1 MQMEDRILRSIEKH
15 KLIKKADTII
25 VGASGGP
32 DSQFMIY
39 ILNSL
44 KSQIDFEIILAH
56 LNHLHRKEARNDE
69 NLVRKTA
76 EELNLKFFTR
86 ARSMDDYAREH
97 KISSEDAGR
106 RLRYEFFNELAKEYK
121 NSKIAVAHNKD
132 DQAET
137 VLMRIIR
144 GTGLDGLR
152 AMDYKSGN
160 IIRPI
165 LDIKKSE
172 ILAFLDSKNIA
183 YAIDHTNFENDYTR
197 NKIRLDIIPKLE
209 DINPRV
215 IDQIY
220 NLSELAKDDLEILDE
235 VIDDKFTD
243 LAEIKKDRITF
254 DKAKFDKTDSAILRR
269 IIRKA
274 IETLNGEIKDISKE
288 NIDEYLTI
296 RDLDNG
302 KKIIKDR
309 LRLRKSYDSYILEME
324 KTKGKFNDELYL
336 KDLDLINFDGLYIK
350 TSIINSNK
358 YEKSRNIGYF
368 DYDKL
373 KFPLKVRTRKN
384 GDRFTPL
391 GHKSEK
397 KLKDFFIDQ
406 KVDREK
412 RDDIPLIISND
423 KIIWLIGLR
432 ISDNFKV
439 TESTKRILKIEVC
452 DENKKRWDNWKNPN
466 WWRKS

>member
-1 MQMEDRILRSIEKH
+1 MQMEDRVLKTIKDY
-15 KLIKKADTII
+15 KLIENGDSII

-56 LNHLHRKEARNDE
+56 LNHLHRKEAKNDQD
-69 NLVRKTA
+69 LVRKTA
-76 EELNLKFFTR
+76 EELNLKFFSR
-86 ARSMDDYAREH
+86 ARSMDEYAEKY

-106 RLRYEFFNELAKEYK
+106 RLRYEFFNDLAKNFK

-165 LDIKKSE
+165 LNIKKSE
-172 ILAFLDSKNIA
+172 IMAYLDSKKIP
-183 YAIDHTNFENDYTR
+183 YAIDATNFENDYTR

-209 DINPRV
+209 EINPKA

-220 NLSELAKDDLEILDE
+220 NLSRLANDDLKILDSLIDEKFKKLAKLERDQI
-235 VIDDKFTD
+235 I
-243 LAEIKKDRITF
+243 F
-254 DKAKFDKTDSAILRR
+254 DKAKFEATDQASLRR

-274 IETLNGEIKDISKE
+274 IEILNGEIKDISKE
-288 NIDEYLTI
+288 NIDEFLTI
-296 RDLDNG
+296 RSLNNG
-302 KKIIKDR
+302 KKIIIDK
-309 LRLRKSYDSYILEME
+309 LVLRKTYDSYILEINKHEE
-324 KTKGKFNDELYL
+324 KFEKVLSL
-336 KDLDLINFDGLYIK
+336 KEKDQINFDGLYIK
-350 TSIINSNK
+350 TSIINTNK
-358 YEKSRNIGYF
+358 YEKSEKIGYF

-373 KFPLKVRTRKN
+373 SFPLKVRTRRN
-384 GDRFTPL
+384 GDRFVPL
-391 GHKSEK
+391 GHSSEK
-397 KLKDFFIDQ
+397 KLKDFLIDQ
-406 KVDREK
+406 KIDREK
-412 RDDIPLIISND
+412 RDEIPLILSDD
-423 KIIWLIGLR
+423 KIIWLVAYR
-432 ISDNFKV
+432 ISDQFKV
-439 TESTKRILKIEVC
+439 TESTERILKIEVC
-452 DENKKRWDNWKNPN
+452 DEN
-466 WWRKS
+466 

>member
-1 MQMEDRILRSIEKH
+1 MEDRILKSIENY
-15 KLIKKADTII
+15 KLIENGDTII

-39 ILNSL
+39 MLNSL

-86 ARSMDDYAREH
+86 ARSMDDYA
-97 KISSEDAGR
+97 KKLKLSSEDAGR
-106 RLRYEFFNELAKEYK
+106 RLRYEFFNDLAKEYK
-121 NSKIAVAHNKD
+121 NPKIAVAHNKD

-144 GTGLDGLR
+144 GTGLDGLK

-172 ILAFLDSKNIA
+172 IIAYLDFKKIP

-209 DINPRV
+209 EINPRV
-215 IDQIY
+215 VDQIY
-220 NLSELAKDDLEILDE
+220 SLSELAKDDLEVLDG
-235 VIDDKFTD
+235 VIGDKF
-243 LAEIKKDRITF
+243 AELSDIKKDKIIF
-254 DKAKFDKTDSAILRR
+254 DKAKFDKANPAILRR
-269 IIRKA
+269 IIRKG
-274 IETLNGEIKDISKE
+274 IETLNGEIKDISRE
-288 NIDEYLTI
+288 NIDEFLTI
-296 RDLDNG
+296 RDLGTG

-309 LRLRKSYDSYILEME
+309 LRLRKSYDSYILEIK
-324 KTKGKFNDELYL
+324 KTKDKFEEEIYL
-336 KDLDLINFDGLYIK
+336 EDVDLINFDGLYIK
-350 TSIINSNK
+350 TSIINSKK
-358 YEKSRNIGYF
+358 YEKSKNIGYF

-373 KFPLKVRTRKN
+373 TFPLKVRTRKN

-391 GHKSEK
+391 GHRSEK
-397 KLKDFFIDQ
+397 KLKDFFMDQ

-412 RDDIPLIISND
+412 RDEIPLIISND
-423 KIIWLIGLR
+423 KIIWLTGLR
-432 ISDNFKV
+432 ISDDFKV
-439 TESTKRILKIEVC
+439 TESTKKILKIEVC
-452 DENKKRWDNWKNPN
+452 DEN
-466 WWRKS
+466 

>member
-1 MQMEDRILRSIEKH
+1 MEDRILKSIENY
-15 KLIKKADTII
+15 KLIENGDTII

-39 ILNSL
+39 MLNSL

-56 LNHLHRKEARNDE
+56 LNHLHRKEAKNDE
-69 NLVRKTA
+69 DLVRKTA

-86 ARSMDDYAREH
+86 ARSMDDYA
-97 KISSEDAGR
+97 KKLKLSSEDAGR
-106 RLRYEFFNELAKEYK
+106 CLRYEFFNDLAKEYK
-121 NSKIAVAHNKD
+121 NPKIAVAHNKD

-172 ILAFLDSKNIA
+172 IIA
-183 YAIDHTNFENDYTR
+183 YIDFKKIPYAIDHTNFENDYTR

-209 DINPRV
+209 EINPRV
-215 IDQIY
+215 VDQIY
-220 NLSELAKDDLEILDE
+220 SLSELAKDDLEVLDG
-235 VIDDKFTD
+235 VIGDKF
-243 LAEIKKDRITF
+243 AELSDIKKDKIIF
-254 DKAKFDKTDSAILRR
+254 DKAKFDKTDPAILRR

-274 IETLNGEIKDISKE
+274 IETLNGEIKDISRE
-288 NIDEYLTI
+288 NIDEFLTI
-296 RDLDNG
+296 RDLGTG

-309 LRLRKSYDSYILEME
+309 LRLRKSYDSYILETK
-324 KTKGKFNDELYL
+324 KTKDKFEEEIYL
-336 KDLDLINFDGLYIK
+336 EDVDLINFDGLYIK
-350 TSIINSNK
+350 TSIINSKK
-358 YEKSRNIGYF
+358 YEKSKNIGYF

-373 KFPLKVRTRKN
+373 TFPLKVRTRKN

-391 GHKSEK
+391 GHRSEK
-397 KLKDFFIDQ
+397 KLKDFFMDQ

-412 RDDIPLIISND
+412 RDEIPLIISNE
-423 KIIWLIGLR
+423 KIIWLTGLR
-432 ISDNFKV
+432 ISDDFKV

-452 DENKKRWDNWKNPN
+452 DEN
-466 WWRKS
+466 

>member
-1 MQMEDRILRSIEKH
+1 MEDRILKSIENY
-15 KLIKKADTII
+15 KLIENGDTII

-39 ILNSL
+39 MLNSL

-86 ARSMDDYAREH
+86 ARSMDDYA
-97 KISSEDAGR
+97 KKLKLSSEDAGR
-106 RLRYEFFNELAKEYK
+106 RLRYEFFNDLAKEYK
-121 NSKIAVAHNKD
+121 NPKIAVAHNKD

-172 ILAFLDSKNIA
+172 IIAYLDFKKIP

-209 DINPRV
+209 EINPRV
-215 IDQIY
+215 VDQIY
-220 NLSELAKDDLEILDE
+220 SLSELAKDDLEVLDG
-235 VIDDKFTD
+235 VIGDKF
-243 LAEIKKDRITF
+243 AELSDIKKDKIIF
-254 DKAKFDKTDSAILRR
+254 DKAKFDKTDPAILRR

-274 IETLNGEIKDISKE
+274 IETLNGEIKDISRE
-288 NIDEYLTI
+288 NIDEFLTI
-296 RDLDNG
+296 RDLGTG

-309 LRLRKSYDSYILEME
+309 LRLRKSYDSYILEIK
-324 KTKGKFNDELYL
+324 KTKDKFEEEIYL
-336 KDLDLINFDGLYIK
+336 EDVDLINFDGLYIK
-350 TSIINSNK
+350 TSIINSKK
-358 YEKSRNIGYF
+358 YEKSKNIGYF
-368 DYDKL
+368 DYYKL
-373 KFPLKVRTRKN
+373 TFPLKVRTRKN

-391 GHKSEK
+391 GHRSEK
-397 KLKDFFIDQ
+397 KLKDFFMDQ

-412 RDDIPLIISND
+412 RDEIPLIISNE
-423 KIIWLIGLR
+423 KIIWLTGLR
-432 ISDNFKV
+432 ISDDFKV

-452 DENKKRWDNWKNPN
+452 DEN
-466 WWRKS
+466 

>member
-1 MQMEDRILRSIEKH
+1 MQMEDRILKSIENH
-15 KLIKKADTII
+15 KLIDNGDTII

-39 ILNSL
+39 MLNSL

-56 LNHLHRKEARNDE
+56 LNHLHRKEAKNDE
-69 NLVRKTA
+69 DLVRKTA

-86 ARSMDDYAREH
+86 ARSMDDYA
-97 KISSEDAGR
+97 KKLKLSSEDAGR
-106 RLRYEFFNELAKEYK
+106 CLRYEFFNDLAKEYK
-121 NSKIAVAHNKD
+121 NPKIAVAHNKD

-172 ILAFLDSKNIA
+172 IIA
-183 YAIDHTNFENDYTR
+183 YIDFKKIPYAIDHTNFENDYTR

-209 DINPRV
+209 EINPRV
-215 IDQIY
+215 VDQIY
-220 NLSELAKDDLEILDE
+220 SLSELAKDDLEVLDG
-235 VIDDKFTD
+235 VIGDKF
-243 LAEIKKDRITF
+243 AELSDIKKDKIIF
-254 DKAKFDKTDSAILRR
+254 DKAKFDKTDPAILRR

-274 IETLNGEIKDISKE
+274 IETLNGEIKDISRE
-288 NIDEYLTI
+288 NIDEFLTI
-296 RDLDNG
+296 RDLGTG

-309 LRLRKSYDSYILEME
+309 LRLRKSYDSYILEIK
-324 KTKGKFNDELYL
+324 KTKDKFEEEIYL
-336 KDLDLINFDGLYIK
+336 EDVDLINFDGLYIK
-350 TSIINSNK
+350 TSIINSKK
-358 YEKSRNIGYF
+358 YEKSKNIGYF
-368 DYDKL
+368 DYYKL
-373 KFPLKVRTRKN
+373 TFPLKVRTRKN

-391 GHKSEK
+391 GHRSEK
-397 KLKDFFIDQ
+397 KLKDFFMDQ

-412 RDDIPLIISND
+412 RDEIPLIMSND
-423 KIIWLIGLR
+423 KIIWLTGLR
-432 ISDNFKV
+432 ISNDFKV
-439 TESTKRILKIEVC
+439 TESTKKILKIEVC
-452 DENKKRWDNWKNPN
+452 DEN
-466 WWRKS
+466 

>member
-1 MQMEDRILRSIEKH
+1 MEDRILKSIENY
-15 KLIKKADTII
+15 KLIENGDTII

-39 ILNSL
+39 MLNSL

-56 LNHLHRKEARNDE
+56 LNHLHRKEAKNDE
-69 NLVRKTA
+69 DLVRKTA

-86 ARSMDDYAREH
+86 ARSMDDYA
-97 KISSEDAGR
+97 KKLKLSSEDAGR
-106 RLRYEFFNELAKEYK
+106 CLRYEFFNDLAKEYK
-121 NSKIAVAHNKD
+121 NPKIAVAHNKD

-172 ILAFLDSKNIA
+172 IIA
-183 YAIDHTNFENDYTR
+183 YIDFKKIPYAIDHTNFENDYTR

-209 DINPRV
+209 EINPRV
-215 IDQIY
+215 VDQIY
-220 NLSELAKDDLEILDE
+220 SLSELAKDDLEVLDG
-235 VIDDKFTD
+235 VIGDKF
-243 LAEIKKDRITF
+243 AELSDIKKDKIIF
-254 DKAKFDKTDSAILRR
+254 DKAKFDKTDPAILRR

-274 IETLNGEIKDISKE
+274 IETLNGEIKDISRE
-288 NIDEYLTI
+288 NIDEFLTI
-296 RDLDNG
+296 RDLGTG

-309 LRLRKSYDSYILEME
+309 LRLRKSYDSYILEIK
-324 KTKGKFNDELYL
+324 KTKDKFEEEIYL
-336 KDLDLINFDGLYIK
+336 EDVDLINFDGLYIK
-350 TSIINSNK
+350 TSIINSKK
-358 YEKSRNIGYF
+358 YEKSKNIGYF

-373 KFPLKVRTRKN
+373 TFPLKVRTRKN

-391 GHKSEK
+391 GHRSEK
-397 KLKDFFIDQ
+397 KLKDFFMDQ

-412 RDDIPLIISND
+412 RDEIPLIISNE
-423 KIIWLIGLR
+423 KIIWLTGLR
-432 ISDNFKV
+432 ISDDFKV

-452 DENKKRWDNWKNPN
+452 DEN
-466 WWRKS
+466 

>member
-1 MQMEDRILRSIEKH
+1 MEDRILKSIENY
-15 KLIKKADTII
+15 KLIENGDTII

-39 ILNSL
+39 MLNSL

-86 ARSMDDYAREH
+86 ARSMDDYA
-97 KISSEDAGR
+97 KKLKLSSEDAGR
-106 RLRYEFFNELAKEYK
+106 RLRYEFFNDLAKEYK
-121 NSKIAVAHNKD
+121 NPKIAVAHNKD

-144 GTGLDGLR
+144 GTGLDGLK

-172 ILAFLDSKNIA
+172 IIA
-183 YAIDHTNFENDYTR
+183 YIDFKKIPYAIDHTNFENDYTR

-209 DINPRV
+209 EINPRV
-215 IDQIY
+215 VDQIY
-220 NLSELAKDDLEILDE
+220 SLSELAKDDLEVLDG
-235 VIDDKFTD
+235 VIGDKF
-243 LAEIKKDRITF
+243 AELSDIKKDKIIF
-254 DKAKFDKTDSAILRR
+254 DKAKFDKTDPAILRR

-274 IETLNGEIKDISKE
+274 IETLNGEIKDISRE
-288 NIDEYLTI
+288 NIDEFLTI
-296 RDLDNG
+296 RDLGTG

-309 LRLRKSYDSYILEME
+309 LRLRKSYDSYILEIK
-324 KTKGKFNDELYL
+324 KTKDKFEEEIYL
-336 KDLDLINFDGLYIK
+336 EDVDLINFDGLYIK
-350 TSIINSNK
+350 TSIINSKK
-358 YEKSRNIGYF
+358 YEKSKNIGYF
-368 DYDKL
+368 DYYKL
-373 KFPLKVRTRKN
+373 TFPLKVRTRKN

-391 GHKSEK
+391 GHRSEK
-397 KLKDFFIDQ
+397 KLKDFFMDQ

-412 RDDIPLIISND
+412 RDEIPLIMSND
-423 KIIWLIGLR
+423 KIIWLTGLR
-432 ISDNFKV
+432 ISNDFKV
-439 TESTKRILKIEVC
+439 TESTKKILKIEVC
-452 DENKKRWDNWKNPN
+452 DEN
-466 WWRKS
+466 

>member
-1 MQMEDRILRSIEKH
+1 MQMEDRVLKTIKDYKLIEKG
-15 KLIKKADTII
+15 DTII

-44 KSQIDFEIILAH
+44 KSQIDFEITLAH
-56 LNHLHRKEARNDE
+56 LNHLHRKEAKNDE
-69 NLVRKTA
+69 ELVRKTA
-76 EELNLKFFTR
+76 EKLNLKFFSR
-86 ARSMDDYAREH
+86 ARSMDDYAKKH
-97 KISSEDAGR
+97 GLSSEDAGR
-106 RLRYEFFNELAKEYK
+106 RLRYEFFNDLAREYD

-152 AMDYKSGN
+152 AMDYKTAN

-172 ILAFLDSKNIA
+172 ILAYLDRQKIL

-209 DINPRV
+209 EINPKA

-220 NLSELAKDDLEILDE
+220 NLSRLANDDLKILDSVIDEKFKKLAKPERDQI
-235 VIDDKFTD
+235 I
-243 LAEIKKDRITF
+243 F
-254 DKAKFDKTDSAILRR
+254 DKVKFDATDQAILRR
-269 IIRKA
+269 IIRKS
-274 IETLNGEIKDISKE
+274 IEILNGEIKDISKE
-288 NIDEYLTI
+288 NIDEFLTI
-296 RDLDNG
+296 KDLDNG
-302 KKIIKDR
+302 KKIIIDK
-309 LRLRKSYDSYILEME
+309 LVLRKTYDSYILENMNRRE
-324 KTKGKFNDELYL
+324 KFEEVISLPENGQ
-336 KDLDLINFDGLYIK
+336 INFDGLNIK
-350 TSIINSNK
+350 TSIINTNK
-358 YEKSRNIGYF
+358 YEKSKNIGYF

-373 KFPLKVRTRKN
+373 AFPLKVRTRRN
-384 GDRFTPL
+384 GDRFIPL

-406 KVDREK
+406 KIDREK
-412 RDDIPLIISND
+412 RDRFPLILSDD
-423 KIIWLIGLR
+423 KIVWITSLR
-432 ISDNFKV
+432 ISDEFKV
-439 TESTKRILKIEVC
+439 TESTKKILKIEVC
-452 DENKKRWDNWKNPN
+452 DDN
-466 WWRKS
+466 

>member
-1 MQMEDRILRSIEKH
+1 MEDRVLKTIKDYKLIEKG
-15 KLIKKADTII
+15 DTII

-44 KSQIDFEIILAH
+44 KSQIDFEITLAH
-56 LNHLHRKEARNDE
+56 LNHLHRKEAKNDE
-69 NLVRKTA
+69 ELVRKTA
-76 EELNLKFFTR
+76 EKLNLKFFSR
-86 ARSMDDYAREH
+86 ARSMDDYAKKH
-97 KISSEDAGR
+97 GLSSEDAGR
-106 RLRYEFFNELAKEYK
+106 RLRYEFFNDLAREYD

-152 AMDYKSGN
+152 AMDYKTAN

-172 ILAFLDSKNIA
+172 ILAYLDRQKIL

-209 DINPRV
+209 EINPKA

-220 NLSELAKDDLEILDE
+220 NLSRLANDDLKILDSVIDEKFKKLAKPERDQI
-235 VIDDKFTD
+235 I
-243 LAEIKKDRITF
+243 F
-254 DKAKFDKTDSAILRR
+254 DKVKFDATDQAILRR
-269 IIRKA
+269 IIRKS
-274 IETLNGEIKDISKE
+274 IEILNGEIKDISKE
-288 NIDEYLTI
+288 NIDEFLTI
-296 RDLDNG
+296 KDLDNG
-302 KKIIKDR
+302 KKIIIDK
-309 LRLRKSYDSYILEME
+309 LVLRKTYDSYILENMNRRE
-324 KTKGKFNDELYL
+324 KFEEVISLPENGQ
-336 KDLDLINFDGLYIK
+336 INFDGLNIK
-350 TSIINSNK
+350 TSIINTNK
-358 YEKSRNIGYF
+358 YEKSKNIGYF

-373 KFPLKVRTRKN
+373 AFPLKVRTRRN
-384 GDRFTPL
+384 GDRFIPL

-406 KVDREK
+406 KIDREK
-412 RDDIPLIISND
+412 RDRFPLILSDD
-423 KIIWLIGLR
+423 KIVWITSLR
-432 ISDNFKV
+432 ISDEFKV
-439 TESTKRILKIEVC
+439 TESTKKILKIEVC
-452 DENKKRWDNWKNPN
+452 DDN
-466 WWRKS
+466 

>member
-1 MQMEDRILRSIEKH
+1 MEDRILKSIENY
-15 KLIKKADTII
+15 KLIENGDTII

-39 ILNSL
+39 MLNSL

-86 ARSMDDYAREH
+86 ARSMDDYA
-97 KISSEDAGR
+97 KKLKLSSEDAGR
-106 RLRYEFFNELAKEYK
+106 RLRYEFFNDLAKEYK
-121 NSKIAVAHNKD
+121 NPKIAVAHNKD

-172 ILAFLDSKNIA
+172 IIA
-183 YAIDHTNFENDYTR
+183 YIDFKKIPYAIDHTNFENDYTR

-209 DINPRV
+209 EINPRV
-215 IDQIY
+215 VDQIY
-220 NLSELAKDDLEILDE
+220 SLSELAKDDLEVLDG
-235 VIDDKFTD
+235 VIGDKF
-243 LAEIKKDRITF
+243 AELSDIKKDKIIF
-254 DKAKFDKTDSAILRR
+254 DKAKFDKTDPAILRR

-274 IETLNGEIKDISKE
+274 IETLNGEIKDISRE
-288 NIDEYLTI
+288 NIDEFLTI
-296 RDLDNG
+296 RDLGTG

-309 LRLRKSYDSYILEME
+309 LRLRKSYDSYILEIK
-324 KTKGKFNDELYL
+324 KTKDKFEEEIYL
-336 KDLDLINFDGLYIK
+336 EDVDLINFDGLYIK
-350 TSIINSNK
+350 TSIINSKK
-358 YEKSRNIGYF
+358 YEKSKNIGYF
-368 DYDKL
+368 DYYKL
-373 KFPLKVRTRKN
+373 TFPLKVRTRKN

-391 GHKSEK
+391 GHRSEK
-397 KLKDFFIDQ
+397 KLKDFFMDQ

-412 RDDIPLIISND
+412 RDEIPLIISNE
-423 KIIWLIGLR
+423 KIIWLTGLR
-432 ISDNFKV
+432 ISDDFKV

-452 DENKKRWDNWKNPN
+452 DEN
-466 WWRKS
+466 

>member
-1 MQMEDRILRSIEKH
+1 MEDRILKSIENY
-15 KLIKKADTII
+15 KLIENGDTII

-39 ILNSL
+39 MLNSL

-86 ARSMDDYAREH
+86 ARSMDDYA
-97 KISSEDAGR
+97 KKLKLSSEDAGR
-106 RLRYEFFNELAKEYK
+106 RLRYEFFNDLAKEYK
-121 NSKIAVAHNKD
+121 NPKIAVAHNKD

-172 ILAFLDSKNIA
+172 IIAYLDFKKIP

-209 DINPRV
+209 EINPRV
-215 IDQIY
+215 VDQIY
-220 NLSELAKDDLEILDE
+220 SLSELAKDDLEVLDG
-235 VIDDKFTD
+235 VIGDKF
-243 LAEIKKDRITF
+243 AELSDIKKDKIIF
-254 DKAKFDKTDSAILRR
+254 DKAKFDKTNPAILRR

-274 IETLNGEIKDISKE
+274 IETLNGEIKDISRE
-288 NIDEYLTI
+288 NIDEFLTI
-296 RDLDNG
+296 RDLGTG

-309 LRLRKSYDSYILEME
+309 LRLRKSYDSYILEIK
-324 KTKGKFNDELYL
+324 KTKDKFEEEIYL
-336 KDLDLINFDGLYIK
+336 ENVDLINFDGLYIK
-350 TSIINSNK
+350 TSIINSKK
-358 YEKSRNIGYF
+358 YEKSKNIGYF

-373 KFPLKVRTRKN
+373 TFPLKVRTRKN

-391 GHKSEK
+391 GHRSEK
-397 KLKDFFIDQ
+397 KLKDFFMDQ

-412 RDDIPLIISND
+412 RDEIPLIISNE
-423 KIIWLIGLR
+423 KIIWLTGLR
-432 ISDNFKV
+432 ISDDFKV

-452 DENKKRWDNWKNPN
+452 DEN
-466 WWRKS
+466 